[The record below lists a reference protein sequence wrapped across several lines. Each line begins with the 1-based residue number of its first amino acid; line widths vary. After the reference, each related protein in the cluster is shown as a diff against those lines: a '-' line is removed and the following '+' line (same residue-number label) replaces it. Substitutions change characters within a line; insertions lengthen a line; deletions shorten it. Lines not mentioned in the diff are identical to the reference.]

1 MESDSTRAN
10 SSSNI
15 ITTEAVL
22 LVFTK
27 TPVPGRV
34 KTRLLA
40 VMGPE
45 QAAAIAV
52 DLLRRTLD
60 IARRSCV
67 RDIELWCTPA
77 TRHPTLVEL
86 GKNFSVPLQTQT
98 GANLG
103 ERMYSAMEQA
113 LANYRH
119 VMLAG
124 SDCIDLAVADL
135 DLARE
140 KLVQGYD
147 VVLGPSLDGG
157 YHLIGLSRLYRELF
171 TGIEWGTDSVLR
183 ETRKRV
189 AQLDLKLY
197 ELPERRDLDRPEDL
211 DYLGDGIN
219 GV

>member
-10 SSSNI
+10 SPSSI
-15 ITTEAVL
+15 IKKEAVL

-27 TPVPGRV
+27 TPVPGCV

-40 VMGPE
+40 VTSPE

-52 DLLRRTLD
+52 ELLRRTLD
-60 IARRSCV
+60 TARRSSV
-67 RDIELWCTPA
+67 RDIELWCTPT

-86 GKNFSVPLQTQT
+86 GEDFSMALQTQT
-98 GANLG
+98 GADLG
-103 ERMYSAMEQA
+103 ERMFSAVEQS
-113 LANYRH
+113 LDNYRH

-140 KLVQGYD
+140 KLAEGYD

-171 TGIEWGTDSVLR
+171 TGIEWGTDRVLQDTR
-183 ETRKRV
+183 ERV
-189 AQLDLKLY
+189 AQLDLTLY

-211 DYLGDGIN
+211 KYLCD
-219 GV
+219 V

>member
-10 SSSNI
+10 SSSSI
-15 ITTEAVL
+15 IKTEAVL

-45 QAAAIAV
+45 QAAAITV

-67 RDIELWCTPA
+67 RDIELWCTPTA
-77 TRHPTLVEL
+77 RHPTLVEL
-86 GKNFSVPLQTQT
+86 GEKFSVPLQTQT
-98 GANLG
+98 GADLG

-113 LANYRH
+113 LDNYRH

-124 SDCIDLAVADL
+124 ADCIDLAVADI

-140 KLVQGYD
+140 KLAQGYD

-171 TGIEWGTDSVLR
+171 TGIEWGTDGVLGKTR
-183 ETRKRV
+183 ERV
-189 AQLDLKLY
+189 AKLGLKLY
-197 ELPERRDLDRPEDL
+197 ELPVRRDLDRPDDL
-211 DYLGDGIN
+211 RYL
-219 GV
+219 

>member
-10 SSSNI
+10 SPSSI
-15 ITTEAVL
+15 IKKEAVL

-27 TPVPGRV
+27 TPVPGCV
-34 KTRLLA
+34 KTRLLS
-40 VMGPE
+40 VTSPE

-52 DLLRRTLD
+52 ELLRRTLD
-60 IARRSCV
+60 TACRSSV
-67 RDIELWCTPA
+67 RDIELWCTPT
-77 TRHPTLVEL
+77 TRHSTLVEL
-86 GKNFSVPLQTQT
+86 GEDFSMALQTQT
-98 GANLG
+98 GADLG
-103 ERMYSAMEQA
+103 ERMFSAMEQS
-113 LANYRH
+113 LDNYNH

-140 KLVQGYD
+140 KLAEGYD

-171 TGIEWGTDSVLR
+171 TGIEWGTDRVMQDTR
-183 ETRKRV
+183 ERV
-189 AQLDLKLY
+189 AQLDLTLY

-211 DYLGDGIN
+211 KYLCD
-219 GV
+219 V

>member
-10 SSSNI
+10 SPSSI
-15 ITTEAVL
+15 IKKEAVL

-34 KTRLLA
+34 KTRLLS
-40 VMGPE
+40 VMNPE
-45 QAAAIAV
+45 QAAAIAIE
-52 DLLRRTLD
+52 LLRRTLD
-60 IARRSCV
+60 TARRSSV
-67 RDIELWCTPA
+67 RDIELWCTPT
-77 TRHPTLVEL
+77 TRHSTLIEL
-86 GKNFSVPLQTQT
+86 GEDFSMALQTQT
-98 GANLG
+98 GADLG
-103 ERMYSAMEQA
+103 ERMFSAVEQS
-113 LANYRH
+113 LDNYRH

-140 KLVQGYD
+140 KLAEGYD

-171 TGIEWGTDSVLR
+171 TGIEWGTDRVLQDTR
-183 ETRKRV
+183 ERV
-189 AQLDLKLY
+189 AQLDLTLY

-211 DYLGDGIN
+211 KYLCD
-219 GV
+219 V

>member
-10 SSSNI
+10 SPSSI
-15 ITTEAVL
+15 IKKEAVL

-34 KTRLLA
+34 KTRLLS
-40 VMGPE
+40 VTSPE
-45 QAAAIAV
+45 QATAIAV
-52 DLLRRTLD
+52 ELLRRTLD
-60 IARRSCV
+60 TARRSSV
-67 RDIELWCTPA
+67 RDIELWCTPT
-77 TRHPTLVEL
+77 TRHSTLVEL
-86 GKNFSVPLQTQT
+86 GEDFSMALQTQT
-98 GANLG
+98 GADLG
-103 ERMYSAMEQA
+103 ERMFSAMEQS
-113 LANYRH
+113 LDKYRH

-140 KLVQGYD
+140 KLAEGYD

-171 TGIEWGTDSVLR
+171 TGIEWGADRVLQDTR
-183 ETRKRV
+183 ERV
-189 AQLDLKLY
+189 AQLDLTLY

-211 DYLGDGIN
+211 KYLCD
-219 GV
+219 V

>member
-10 SSSNI
+10 SPSSI
-15 ITTEAVL
+15 IKKEAVL

-40 VMGPE
+40 VTSPE

-52 DLLRRTLD
+52 ELLRRTLD
-60 IARRSCV
+60 TARRSSV
-67 RDIELWCTPA
+67 RDIELWCTPT
-77 TRHPTLVEL
+77 TRHSTLVEL
-86 GKNFSVPLQTQT
+86 GEDFSMALQTQT
-98 GANLG
+98 GADLG
-103 ERMYSAMEQA
+103 ERMFSAMEQS
-113 LANYRH
+113 LDKYRH

-140 KLVQGYD
+140 KLAEGYD

-171 TGIEWGTDSVLR
+171 TGIEWGADRVLQDTR
-183 ETRKRV
+183 ERV
-189 AQLDLKLY
+189 AQLDLTLY

-211 DYLGDGIN
+211 KYLCD
-219 GV
+219 V

>member
-10 SSSNI
+10 SPSNI
-15 ITTEAVL
+15 IKKEAVL

-34 KTRLLA
+34 KTRLLS
-40 VMGPE
+40 VTSPE

-52 DLLRRTLD
+52 ELLRRTLD
-60 IARRSCV
+60 TARRSSV
-67 RDIELWCTPA
+67 RDIELWCTP
-77 TRHPTLVEL
+77 TTQHPTLVEL
-86 GKNFSVPLQTQT
+86 GEDFSMALQTQT
-98 GANLG
+98 GADLG
-103 ERMYSAMEQA
+103 ERMFSAMAQS
-113 LANYRH
+113 LDNYRH

-140 KLVQGYD
+140 KLVEGYD

-171 TGIEWGTDSVLR
+171 TGIEWGTDRVLQDTR
-183 ETRKRV
+183 ERV
-189 AQLDLKLY
+189 AQLDLTLY
-197 ELPERRDLDRPEDL
+197 ELPERRDLDRPEELKYL
-211 DYLGDGIN
+211 DN
-219 GV
+219 V

>member
-15 ITTEAVL
+15 IKKEAVL

-40 VMGPE
+40 VTSPE

-52 DLLRRTLD
+52 ELLRRTLD
-60 IARRSCV
+60 TARRSSV
-67 RDIELWCTPA
+67 RDIELWCTPT

-86 GKNFSVPLQTQT
+86 GEDFCAALQTQT
-98 GANLG
+98 GADLG
-103 ERMYSAMEQA
+103 ERMFSAMEQA
-113 LANYRH
+113 LDNYNY

-140 KLVQGYD
+140 KLAEGYD

-171 TGIEWGTDSVLR
+171 TGIEWGTDRVLQDTR
-183 ETRKRV
+183 ERV
-189 AQLDLKLY
+189 AQLDLTLY

-211 DYLGDGIN
+211 KYLCD
-219 GV
+219 V